1 MRRKRVIL
9 YARVSTLD
17 KQHPEAQIE
26 QLRAWAA
33 DRELEVV
40 AEITDKMSGGRADR
54 PGLNR
59 AREIMKFRRADML
72 AATAIDR
79 LGRSLIDLLELRED
93 MKRWRCELVVLREAI
108 DTSTPTGLYAFQ
120 VLGAG
125 AQLQRANTNE
135 GVRLG
140 VRRAMAAGRRVGR
153 ARIVPLS
160 VVYRAAVLRAEG
172 LTWGQVRTRIRDE
185 GLGDRKRGTLSRA
198 VSRLLEQRRAERE
211 AADGRGPTS

>member
-9 YARVSTLD
+9 YASVSTLD

-26 QLRAWAA
+26 QLREWAT
-33 DRELEVV
+33 DRELEVI

-59 AREIMKFRRADML
+59 ARELMKFRRADIL
-72 AATAIDR
+72 ATTAIDR
-79 LGRSLIDLLELRED
+79 LGRSLIDLLELREQ

-108 DTSTPTGLYAFQ
+108 DTSTASGLYAFQ

-125 AQLQRANTNE
+125 AQLQRANINE

-140 VRRAMAAGRRVGR
+140 VRRAMAAGKRVGR
-153 ARIVPLS
+153 ARVVPLS
-160 VVYRAAVLRAEG
+160 VIYRAAALRGEG
-172 LTWGQVRTRIRDE
+172 LTWNQVRVRIRDE

-198 VSRLLEQRRAERE
+198 VSRLLEQRRAEKD
-211 AADGRGPTS
+211 AANGKEQGP